1 MSMYQKEMVFHMS
14 DCKWLTYNEIII
26 DKLESIIGEIDT
38 TIYPLEEL
46 LEQLRFL
53 KIKHQLEYLHTD
65 ISLLLDVSGDCLEYL
80 EETIPSQKEHWGTIF
95 PDSEYPK
102 DIEWIQKKIQNDR
115 NLFYKENGFVNLI
128 QPV

>member
-46 LEQLRFL
+46 LGELRFL
-53 KIKHQLEYLHTD
+53 KIKHQLEFLHTD
-65 ISLLLDVSGDCLEYL
+65 RSLLLNVSGDC
-80 EETIPSQKEHWGTIF
+80 EETIPSQTEHWEMVFT
-95 PDSEYPK
+95 DSEYPK
-102 DIEWIQKKIQNDR
+102 DIEWIQKRIQNDR
-115 NLFYKENGFVNLI
+115 NLFFKENGFVNLI